1 MEEHGRFDPTELDA
15 GYETVARRLE
25 ALQGGLR
32 TVVRSLHPP
41 QPTLVLDLAAAETTP
56 ADPSARPGDPTPP
69 APPLVTVPVVVD
81 GAPPDATT
89 ATDAWSHAGTAR
101 PSRWQSFRAWWTAE
115 RLAREQERRARAAAE
130 AAAKARELLAL
141 QPPSSAEHV
150 QAIRSVMTL
159 TEERFQALG
168 IRSDRLHDELLGIS
182 HAIAELRDAAAA
194 GTIALPSVEAAE
206 ELQERLDALLLALAE
221 EFRRRSQ
228 ELERSLSAQMA
239 IQNAELAMLLEDA
252 LVRMRSLIPEEM
264 GKLAAE
270 VSATVERAVAALPP
284 PVSVFGPGPAPRAD
298 DAPPAPRADDARPPR
313 ADA

>member
-15 GYETVARRLE
+15 GYETLARRLE

-32 TVVRSLHPP
+32 TVERSLHPAE
-41 QPTLVLDLAAAETTP
+41 PTLVVDLAAAETVPRTAHVETVTP
-56 ADPSARPGDPTPP
+56 AAP
-69 APPLVTVPVVVD
+69 AAEPLVTVPVVVES
-81 GAPPDATT
+81 APPT
-89 ATDAWSHAGTAR
+89 ATGTSRASADAWSHAGPSR
-101 PSRWQSFRAWWTAE
+101 PSLWRSFRSWWTAE
-115 RLAREQERRARAAAE
+115 RLAREEERRTRAAAE
-130 AAAKARELLAL
+130 TAAKMQELQAL
-141 QPPSSAEHV
+141 QPPASAEHV

-168 IRSDRLHDELLGIS
+168 LRSDRLHDELLGIS
-182 HAIAELRDAAAA
+182 NAVAEIRDAAAS
-194 GTIALPSVEAAE
+194 GTIRLPSAEAAE
-206 ELQERLDALLLALAE
+206 DLQERLDAVLLALAE
-221 EFRRRSQ
+221 EFRRRSE

-264 GKLAAE
+264 AKVAAE

-284 PVSVFGPGPAPRAD
+284 PVSVFGPGRAN
-298 DAPPAPRADDARPPR
+298 PVSTRS